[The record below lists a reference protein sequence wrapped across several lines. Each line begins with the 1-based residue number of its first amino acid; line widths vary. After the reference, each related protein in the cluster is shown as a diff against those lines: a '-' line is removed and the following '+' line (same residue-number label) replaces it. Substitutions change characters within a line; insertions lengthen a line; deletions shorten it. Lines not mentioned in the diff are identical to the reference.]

1 MTRFLFA
8 LMFALLLF
16 GCASRPTKVPS
27 TPPTFASL
35 LSESPYP
42 AIKTAIDTLVSDT
55 LFPPSNVG
63 IKVVSL
69 RSGETLYALN
79 ADMLFNPASNE
90 KLFTAAAALSVL
102 GEDHS
107 LSTVFTIDS
116 AAGIIG
122 VKAHGDPI
130 LSTEDA
136 DSIAGLLARLLP
148 PRESWELV
156 CDVSYFDD
164 LHRGSGWTWD
174 SEPAAYAAYIT
185 PFILNRNTIQVSVQ
199 PGAAAGDTV
208 IVEIDPFTNYIS
220 IENHGVTVRDTV
232 IDRLRISRKW
242 RERSNVLTVTGE
254 TIDTLRGRKVSLSV
268 WDPDKYAATV
278 LAERLNRVGVPVGPV
293 TVDTTELSGTEIL
306 RFSHR
311 LDSAVTFMTK
321 VSDNLTAEALLKI
334 LSAERF
340 GPPGSA
346 EGGIHVLHQFLSE
359 NGVDTTRIVLADGS
373 GVSRYNLTSA
383 SAIVELLH
391 AMHRSER
398 HFPSFYR
405 SLPVAGVDGTLW
417 YRMKGTM
424 AEGNLRAKTG
434 TLSGVSALSGY
445 VTTRDGE
452 LLSFSILMQNYQT
465 SSRRYRKV
473 QDGIGRVLAESS
485 REK

>member
-1 MTRFLFA
+1 MIRSL
-8 LMFALLLF
+8 LVLLLVF
-16 GCASRPTKVPS
+16 ILVGCASRPTKVPS
-27 TPPTFASL
+27 APRTFATL

-42 AIKTAIDTLVSDT
+42 AVKAAIDTLLPDS

-69 RSGETLYALN
+69 GSGETLYKLN
-79 ADMLFNPASNE
+79 SEMLFNPASNE

-102 GEDHS
+102 GEDHP
-107 LSTVFTIDS
+107 LATVFTVDS

-122 VKAHGDPI
+122 VTAYGDPI
-130 LSTEDA
+130 LSTADA
-136 DSIAGLLARLLP
+136 DSIAGLLAPLLP

-185 PFILNRNTIQVSVQ
+185 PLRLTRNTIQVSVR
-199 PGAAAGDTV
+199 PGAGPGDSV
-208 IVEIDPFTNYIS
+208 IVETDPRTNYIS
-220 IENHGVTVRDTV
+220 IENQGVTVRDTV
-232 IDRLRISRKW
+232 RERLRISRKW
-242 RERSNVLTVTGE
+242 RERLNVITVTGE
-254 TIDTLRGRKVSLSV
+254 TIDSLRGRKASLSI
-268 WDPDKYAATV
+268 WEPDRYAATV
-278 LAERLNRVGVPVGPV
+278 LAERLNRLGVPVGRV
-293 TVDTTELSGTEIL
+293 TVDTTRLSGKELL

-321 VSDNLTAEALLKI
+321 ISDNLTAEALLKV
-334 LSAERF
+334 LGAERF

-346 EGGIHVLHQFLSE
+346 EGGTSVIRQFLSE
-359 NGVDTTRIVLADGS
+359 NGIDTTGITLADGS
-373 GVSRYNLTSA
+373 GVSRYNLISA
-383 SAIVELLH
+383 SAIIDLLR
-391 AMHRSER
+391 AMHRSED

-405 SLPVAGVDGTLW
+405 ALPVAGVDGTIW
-417 YRMKGTM
+417 YRMKRTM

-452 LLSFSILMQNYQT
+452 LLAFSILMQNYQT
-465 SSRRYRKV
+465 SSRSYRKV
-473 QDGIGRVLAESS
+473 QDNIGKVLAEFS
-485 REK
+485 RED